1 MLVYS
6 VLRFRHFV
14 KTFLFAVPKRRLMV
28 FHFFNVFIYSTLY
41 IVSAI
46 LYINYVKTKQN
57 DTTLAA
63 QKAYFWFVICIG
75 FQGIFQVYNVIFIYV
90 LLLK

>member
-1 MLVYS
+1 MRDFHYHICFSILLIFKNIMLVYS

-14 KTFLFAVPKRRLMV
+14 KTFQFAVPKRRLMV
-28 FHFFNVFIYSTLY
+28 LHFINVFIYSTLY
-41 IVSAI
+41 IVSAV

-63 QKAYFWFVICIG
+63 
-75 FQGIFQVYNVIFIYV
+75 
-90 LLLK
+90 